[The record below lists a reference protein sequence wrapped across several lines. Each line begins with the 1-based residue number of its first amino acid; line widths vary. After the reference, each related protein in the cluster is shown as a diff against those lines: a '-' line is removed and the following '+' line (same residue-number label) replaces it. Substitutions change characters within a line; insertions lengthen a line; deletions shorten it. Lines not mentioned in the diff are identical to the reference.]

1 MSLNATPDWREVKT
15 LGMGMAEPPIS
26 PISGALLFGRA
37 DSDRIRMI
45 SSKPQ
50 QYDLRDVAA
59 LEAQIAD
66 LKRLVAVLQTQLADM
81 REEKDKWQSRA
92 ERMSLV
98 SPC

>member
-1 MSLNATPDWREVKT
+1 MT
-15 LGMGMAEPPIS
+15 
-26 PISGALLFGRA
+26 
-37 DSDRIRMI
+37 

-50 QYDLRDVAA
+50 QLDEEDVAK

-66 LKRLVAVLQTQLADM
+66 LKQSVAVLQAQLATM

-92 ERMSLV
+92 ERISLT